1 MEKKTINELG
11 RQAYLINKEKGYC
24 DGPVDVP
31 RQLCLI
37 HSEVSEALE
46 ADRHGRRCS
55 VGHSIVGTIF
65 RKGDDERFRK
75 AYADYAKG
83 TFEEEMADIVIRVAS
98 LCEQM
103 GVDLDFHVQAK
114 IRYNQGS
121 GAKRY

>member
-31 RQLCLI
+31 RRLCLI

-46 ADRHGRRCS
+46 ADRRGVRYDE
-55 VGHSIVGTIF
+55 GHAVVEAALAEMDRASFMEAYNVF
-65 RKGDDERFRK
+65 VKGS
-75 AYADYAKG
+75 
-83 TFEEEMADIVIRVAS
+83 FEEEMADIVIRVAS

-103 GVDLDFHVQAK
+103 GIDLDFHVQAK
-114 IRYNQGS
+114 IRYNEGS